1 MFAVLRPPCH
11 QMFFDDAESLLAS
24 PRCSTLALRNF
35 RRDLGPFEP
44 LDYTSLPTAMA
55 NGCLGSMSLT
65 REGDKYVATCA
76 MPGVKR
82 DDISL
87 EIKGNRMLTIK
98 VQSGT
103 KASSV
108 QDRPGA
114 ATSKGHSNQDSDDT
128 NEERA
133 DKADQTQ
140 AKERECA
147 EGGKSSQHSFVVMER
162 SAALPQL
169 VDPSAIT
176 STYTDGL
183 LRVEIPIQPP
193 ALDHGPLARIAELEQ
208 QAKDADARIAE
219 LCKELAGLKATAR
232 DAHQAVRR
240 ERAEAQR
247 ALQASRHVLSIAA

>member
-1 MFAVLRPPCH
+1 MFAVLRPPRH

-24 PRCSTLALRNF
+24 PRCSTLALRSL
-35 RRDLGPFEP
+35 RGDLGPFEP
-44 LDYTSLPTAMA
+44 LDYASLPTAMS

-87 EIKGNRMLTIK
+87 EIQGNRMLTIK
-98 VQSGT
+98 VQSGS
-103 KASSV
+103 KASSMHHP
-108 QDRPGA
+108 PGA
-114 ATSKGHSNQDSDDT
+114 ATSNGDT
-128 NEERA
+128 NDQRA
-133 DKADQTQ
+133 NTADQTQ
-140 AKERECA
+140 DKELESA

-193 ALDHGPLARIAELEQ
+193 ALDDGPLARIAELEQ

-219 LCKELAGLKATAR
+219 LCKELSELKATAR

-247 ALQASRHVLSIAA
+247 ALQASRHVPTIENGS

>member
-1 MFAVLRPPCH
+1 MIALMHHRPRPSLNEDILDTFMKRPHIIDLFDAPPRLAKRHRGQPAAEPLGALR
-11 QMFFDDAESLLAS
+11 LA
-24 PRCSTLALRNF
+24 REDGKFVATLA
-35 RRDLGPFEP
+35 
-44 LDYTSLPTAMA
+44 A
-55 NGCLGSMSLT
+55 
-65 REGDKYVATCA
+65 
-76 MPGVKR
+76 PGVKA
-82 DDISL
+82 DNLSMEL
-87 EIKGNRMLTIK
+87 LGNRVLQVRVTMDTHK
-98 VQSGT
+98 DKSEADGNSS
-103 KASSV
+103 ASSSPA
-108 QDRPGA
+108 QEGNAGSSRQPA
-114 ATSKGHSNQDSDDT
+114 AGS
-128 NEERA
+128 
-133 DKADQTQ
+133 
-140 AKERECA
+140 
-147 EGGKSSQHSFVVMER
+147 SFVVMER

-247 ALQASRHVLSIAA
+247 ALQASRHVVAIERGS